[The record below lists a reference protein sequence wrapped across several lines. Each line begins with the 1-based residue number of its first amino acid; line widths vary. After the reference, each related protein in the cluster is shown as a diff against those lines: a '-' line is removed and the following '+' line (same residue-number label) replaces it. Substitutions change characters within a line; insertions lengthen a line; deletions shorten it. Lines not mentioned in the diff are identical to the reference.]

1 MGLADSRREWVRRG
15 ELSEGVFLI
24 CFWCA
29 LLGLASECRVH
40 FCSNVCKG
48 FQTYWSCLRS
58 KLRSSENS
66 SDVDQLCF
74 CGQLSTFY
82 RSFTQDIHNERLLS
96 FWKEAFSGWIWLDR
110 QKCRVAWASDIGSIQ
125 YCTTFLIVLAL
136 FVSSGFLSGSAF
148 FVSCPFVYWCLP
160 FSLVFSRL
168 CCQLCCQLFPP
179 GYSCVACLGFKWQAI
194 SENRIRTCDLWVMS
208 PTS

>member
-1 MGLADSRREWVRRG
+1 MRKWGGRV
-15 ELSEGVFLI
+15 ELSEGI
-24 CFWCA
+24 YWDCFFSCF
-29 LLGLASECRVH
+29 LGLSSGFVVH

-48 FQTYWSCLRS
+48 FSSRWLCLRS
-58 KLRSSENS
+58 KLRSSVNG
-66 SDVDQLCF
+66 SDGDQSCF

-82 RSFTQDIHNERLLS
+82 ISFTQDIHNERLLS

-136 FVSSGFLSGSAF
+136 LVSSGFLSGPAF
-148 FVSCPFVYWCLP
+148 VVSCPFVYWCLP